1 MHTLWYFNIAMKN
14 HTCSQVNHVLVILNR
29 PCSVAMLNYH
39 ELPIDM
45 FIHSGN
51 TWSRSSQDETLCL
64 NASISPKALVN
75 RT

>member
-39 ELPIDM
+39 ELPEGVQEMPWPNSLDQINPYWGT
-45 FIHSGN
+45 IILK
-51 TWSRSSQDETLCL
+51 T
-64 NASISPKALVN
+64 
-75 RT
+75 